1 MLAGRGIQ
9 RSWRARGPTAAANA
23 SRMRQ
28 VAILEP
34 LPAPLEDA
42 STDGLDDRQVV
53 MWELVRAAFLFPPTF
68 FLPPF
73 WTYVRM

>member
-1 MLAGRGIQ
+1 
-9 RSWRARGPTAAANA
+9 
-23 SRMRQ
+23 MRQ